1 MIKVLQL
8 QFHSLVSQPQISLQV
23 NQWSYFSSQPLN
35 LRLIWNLRPLAWMSL
50 NLKWFKFKSLFK
62 LDQSQ
67 SLVNELVSVVQ
78 LKSLASNLISL
89 HCVYNSDQ
97 PFLVNYSGPTPLP
110 ILPTSQIST
119 LPQIELLSLDLISW
133 FCSIFLIFSNLG
145 ILNQLILHFVLGFEY
160 LKKIGS
166 NFATSW

>member
-1 MIKVLQL
+1 MTGEWHGQSAPTPKPFPTSDISTCS
-8 QFHSLVSQPQISLQV
+8 SLTHTFG
-23 NQWSYFSSQPLN
+23 QWSYFSSKPLN
-35 LRLIWNLRPLAWMSL
+35 LGLISNLRPLAWMSL

-97 PFLVNYSGPTPLP
+97 PFLVNYSGLTPLP

-119 LPQIELLSLDLISW
+119 LPQIELLSLVLISW

-145 ILNQLILHFVLGFEY
+145 ILNQLILF
-160 LKKIGS
+160 
-166 NFATSW
+166 